1 MLTAV
6 ARVVMAVMRIMVG
19 VEPVMLL
26 AVGAV
31 MRMVLIEVVMVMAA
45 RR

>member
-6 ARVVMAVMRIMVG
+6 AIVVMAVMRIMVG
-19 VEPVMLL
+19 FELVILM

-31 MRMVLIEVVMVMAA
+31 MRMVLIEVAMVMAA
-45 RR
+45 RC